1 MGMCVSVFLF
11 SLLSQP
17 VDAFSPESLLAE
29 VKHSLP
35 HRKHLLAAKRPEIT
49 DAQYLAALGGKPI
62 SGIAL
67 HEGMDAGQGWGVT
80 VFKEPVERV
89 WAALTNEEVLDGKM
103 SLDVSAVLEGPE
115 YGHGRLIFQSLDLPR
130 PLTDRYWLTRI
141 SHGAAAYRASKGALW
156 ELSWVD
162 ENKTKSLAGT
172 PYAKY
177 EEKAT
182 PLDWTQG
189 AWLLVPLSNGNTLV
203 EYFIW
208 SDPGGFIPPALASKF
223 APGQVLSTLESM
235 ESVVVE
241 QLGKPLPAGVVRP
254 DGSEY

>member
-1 MGMCVSVFLF
+1 MCMSLSFCLF

-17 VDAFSPESLLAE
+17 VDAASPQSLLAE
-29 VKHSLP
+29 VKASSP
-35 HRKHLLAAKRPEIT
+35 HRKHLLAQKRPVIS
-49 DAQYLAALGGKPI
+49 DAQYLAALGGNPV
-62 SGIAL
+62 SGIAI

-89 WAALTNEEVLDGKM
+89 WATLTNEEVLDGKM
-103 SLDVSAVLEGPE
+103 SLDVSAILEGPE
-115 YGHGRLIFQSLDLPR
+115 FGHGRLIFQSLDLPR

-141 SHGAAAYRASKGALW
+141 SHGAEAYRASKGALW

-177 EEKAT
+177 EDKAT
-182 PLDWTQG
+182 PLDWTRG
-189 AWLLVPLSNGNTLV
+189 AWLLIPLSNGNTLV

-208 SDPGGFIPPALASKF
+208 SDPGGFIPPAFASKF
-223 APGQVLSTLESM
+223 APGQVLSTFEDM

-241 QLGKPLPAGVVRP
+241 QMGKPFPAGAVKP
-254 DGSEY
+254 DGSKL